1 MKNIKYKYFISYV
14 FSNKSGTGY
23 GNCGLNRNTKIRDY
37 NDLLEVAETIKKENN
52 FSIITIINFKEF

>member
-14 FSNKSGTGY
+14 FSNKSGTYY

-37 NDLLEVAETIKKENN
+37 NDLLEVTETIKKENN
-52 FSIITIINFKEF
+52 FSIMTIINFKEF